1 MIFNR
6 RGIRY
11 LCINLRFLYPI
22 TNPSDS
28 RKYIPVD
35 GQKVYLTHLSK
46 MVQPPQEELDR
57 TLPDPLR
64 AAYDGLEVVFR

>member
-1 MIFNR
+1 
-6 RGIRY
+6 
-11 LCINLRFLYPI
+11 
-22 TNPSDS
+22 
-28 RKYIPVD
+28 
-35 GQKVYLTHLSK
+35 